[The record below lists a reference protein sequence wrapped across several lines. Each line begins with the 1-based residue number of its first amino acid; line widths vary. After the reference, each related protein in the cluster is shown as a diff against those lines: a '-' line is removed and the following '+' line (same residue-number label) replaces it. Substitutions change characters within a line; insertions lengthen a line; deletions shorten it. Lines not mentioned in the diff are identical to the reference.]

1 MIDVEEGISCVAGVI
16 AVGAGAAVGS
26 AMAEVDVVTVVN
38 DGAAVVAAVTDVD
51 GKPVDDDVVK
61 DAAADADAK
70 GSVIE
75 KVVVVI
81 ASEADC
87 SAPVSVAVVTTNAAV
102 VDVVGSTSS
111 ER

>member
-1 MIDVEEGISCVAGVI
+1 
-16 AVGAGAAVGS
+16 
-26 AMAEVDVVTVVN
+26 MAEVDVVSVVN
-38 DGAAVVAAVTDVD
+38 DGTAVVAAVTDVD

-61 DAAADADAK
+61 DAAADVTVVDADAK